1 MMTLFRNATVY
12 ENGTFKKTDMCY
24 NGVTLVEAKGAL
36 SSVDFSSIFDN
47 VFIFPGFCDVHVHL
61 REPGFSYK
69 ETVASGSLAAARG
82 GYTAVCSMPNLK
94 PTPDSKEHLDEQ
106 LAIIERDACIKVL
119 PYGTITVGEGGET
132 LAALEEI

>member
-24 NGVTLVEAKGAL
+24 NGVTLVEAKGDL
-36 SSVDFSSIFDN
+36 SSLDFSSIFDN

-69 ETVASGSLAAARG
+69 ETIKTGTSAEDIPR
-82 GYTAVCSMPNLK
+82 CSRCLTSHPYPTLSKILK
-94 PTPDSKEHLDEQ
+94 RSF
-106 LAIIERDACIKVL
+106 R
-119 PYGTITVGEGGET
+119 
-132 LAALEEI
+132 